1 MIDALIKTKSII
13 DKKTKKVIGKKDL
26 LFGFIT
32 IKKVM
37 YGKNKPPKIN
47 SSK

>member
-1 MIDALIKTKSII
+1 MIDIIIKTKSII
-13 DKKTKKVIGKKDL
+13 DKKTKRVIGKKDL

-37 YGKNKPPKIN
+37 YGNK
-47 SSK
+47 SSKTCNNK

>member
-37 YGKNKPPKIN
+37 YGNK
-47 SSK
+47 SSATSNN